1 MHVLH
6 GSLET
11 GILNSGWS
19 VVDLSGQCC
28 LCEFDYDAALE
39 SCFLCRLVVFNLG
52 ASAQFQGNATKQC
65 KFVTLKTV
73 IVFKKIYFKRVISR
87 PGKVIDINKH

>member
-11 GILNSGWS
+11 GILNYGWS

-28 LCEFDYDAALE
+28 LCEFDYDAGLE
-39 SCFLCRLVVFNLG
+39 SRCLCRLVVFNQG
-52 ASAQFQGNATKQC
+52 ASAQFLVNATKQC
-65 KFVTLKTV
+65 KFATLKTV
-73 IVFKKIYFKRVISR
+73 ICNLKCDF
-87 PGKVIDINKH
+87 